1 MKFTAK
7 HRDQVAAA
15 IVAGDATTIYD
26 LALAV
31 EDDKLSKNL
40 YWIGNDVKAVA
51 GDPELLRGA
60 SSAILL
66 KLRHYCQPED
76 DA

>member
-1 MKFTAK
+1 MKFT
-7 HRDQVAAA
+7 HEDRDKIAAA
-15 IVAGDATTIYD
+15 IVAGDAGPIFDT
-26 LALAV
+26 ALAV

-40 YWIGNDVKAVA
+40 YWIGVDVQNVA
-51 GDPELLRGA
+51 HDPELLRG
-60 SSAILL
+60 STSQILL